1 MKDKVAPKR
10 DITRI
15 RPLRLEGAGDKT
27 LPVRGQ
33 ELISELYANMFLVAK
48 KNSGKTTVISHLL
61 KHTIDKRTTV
71 CIFSSTVHI
80 DKAWIAIQKMLKRKG
95 ISVFVFTSLVEDGV
109 NLLEQFL
116 DGVSNENTNPRSSE
130 VLEEKKECINKEP
143 DTKRLCHFPEED
155 TKTVEPE
162 KKERLISYSTRVPK
176 YWMILDDLDVASLR
190 SPVIANM
197 LKKNR
202 HYQMRTSIVSQ
213 HVIHIKPDS
222 YSQLDYLYLWA
233 GFAEDYVRKVWEHI
247 SSHMDFNEFY
257 TLYREATAEKYSF
270 LNIDIR
276 NQSYRVKFGK
286 HLKI

>member
-1 MKDKVAPKR
+1 
-10 DITRI
+10 
-15 RPLRLEGAGDKT
+15 
-27 LPVRGQ
+27 
-33 ELISELYANMFLVAK
+33 MFSVAK

-61 KHTIDKRTTV
+61 KHCIDKRTTV

-116 DGVSNENTNPRSSE
+116 DGVSNENTNG
-130 VLEEKKECINKEP
+130 VEEKKVEPESEKPTKQLRGTRFCHFP
-143 DTKRLCHFPEED
+143 DTKTDGEQKED
-155 TKTVEPE
+155 VR
-162 KKERLISYSTRVPK
+162 KERRITYSSRVPK

-233 GFAEDYVRKVWEHI
+233 GFAEDYVRKVWEHVN
-247 SSHMDFNEFY
+247 SHMDFQEFFQ
-257 TLYREATAEKYSF
+257 LYKGATQEKYSF

>member
-1 MKDKVAPKR
+1 MK

-15 RPLRLEGAGDKT
+15 KPLRLEGAGDKS
-27 LPVRGQ
+27 LPVKGK
-33 ELISELYANMFLVAK
+33 ELITELYANMFLVAK

-61 KHTIDKRTTV
+61 KHCIDKRTTV

-95 ISVFVFTSLVEDGV
+95 ISVFVFTSLIEDGV

-116 DGVSNENTNPRSSE
+116 DQVSNENAIPTE
-130 VLEEKKECINKEP
+130 DNKEP
-143 DTKRLCHFPEED
+143 EQPTISTKQLCQFPEEEQ
-155 TKTVEPE
+155 KTEEKGE
-162 KKERLISYSTRVPK
+162 KKERVVKYSTWVPK
-176 YWMILDDLDVASLR
+176 FWLILDDLDVQSLR

-247 SSHMDFNEFY
+247 NSHLDFRDFY
-257 TLYREATAEKYSF
+257 TLYKEATKERYSF

-286 HLKI
+286 RLKI